1 MPQKGIYILKKFI
14 AIAILVLATTFIE
27 IYWSMGTFSEK
38 MSSGCLDCTFSQD
51 IIFIS
56 SFTSIFFA
64 IVSLLLSFIKNIY
77 AKAIIKFIILILVW
91 FFFNYSIFVD
101 RESSWSTYTFNEELH
116 YTFSLSI
123 FPILVLSI
131 PVIFSIHYISRIIK
145 IP

>member
-14 AIAILVLATTFIE
+14 AIAILVLAATFIE

-77 AKAIIKFIILILVW
+77 AKAIIEFIILILVW

-101 RESSWSTYTFNEELH
+101 RESSWSTYTFSEELH

-131 PVIFSIHYISRIIK
+131 PVIFSIHYISGIIK